1 MGNLGRAIGSKTK
14 SQIGN
19 AMKKKISSK
28 LIAGATLVA
37 LSFTLTACDPPMP
50 PDVAAQVLE
59 QNYTCVEGTSSIS
72 YPDGLLPVVPDLS
85 DALTTACVD
94 PLPVMSQT
102 ISKTQADA
110 NIVITNYAL
119 PTTCQPLLSVPYA
132 IEAADIAFQITDA
145 SNLTLSPATANA
157 ILSGQITNWN
167 DPKISADNQGM
178 EFPDLAIKV
187 RATAD
192 PMALD
197 AIAGWFKNLKQDL
210 GSIKVVA
217 GDKNQ
222 KFKPMAEGE
231 IAILPHSEVVAQS
244 LYSAGILIGTNKQT
258 GEELVAIPDAQGIAS
273 AGTQL
278 KPIKKA
284 NNLNVKLDPRIQ
296 PVAQAGLDEVSTP
309 YQAIYP
315 LQLTIC
321 GDESMV
327 NRANALF
334 LLRLDSQGVLG
345 SSNYNQ
351 IPEQIRYAALA
362 IVRKGL
368 PTPSAMPKAQ

>member
-1 MGNLGRAIGSKTK
+1 
-14 SQIGN
+14 
-19 AMKKKISSK
+19 MKKKISSK

-72 YPDGLLPVVPDLS
+72 YPDGLLPVVAELS
-85 DALTTACVD
+85 DALTSACVD
-94 PLPVMSQT
+94 PLPAMSQT
-102 ISKTQADA
+102 ISKSQADA

-119 PTTCQPLLSVPYA
+119 PTPCQPLLSVPYA

-178 EFPDLAIKV
+178 AFPDLAIKV

-192 PMALD
+192 PMALE
-197 AIAGWFKNLKQDL
+197 AIAAWFKNLKQDL
-210 GSIKVVA
+210 GSIKVAA

-222 KFKPMAEGE
+222 KFKPLAEGE

-244 LYSAGILIGTNKQT
+244 LYSAGILIGTNKET
-258 GEELVAIPDAQGIAS
+258 GEELVAVPDAQGIAS

-284 NNLNVKLDPRIQ
+284 NNLNVKLDPNIE

-321 GDESMV
+321 GDESKV